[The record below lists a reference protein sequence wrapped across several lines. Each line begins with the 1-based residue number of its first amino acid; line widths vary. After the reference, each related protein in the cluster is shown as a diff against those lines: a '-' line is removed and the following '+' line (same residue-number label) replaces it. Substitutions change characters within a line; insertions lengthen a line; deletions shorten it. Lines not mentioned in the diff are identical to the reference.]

1 MQKIACPACGH
12 NFNAEESIGR
22 QMAKDLEKQ
31 FEEKEQKMLA
41 IVKAKLLEV
50 EKDKKELD
58 LKKQRENELFIE
70 RLEKEKS
77 KILEQL
83 KNQHDKEFQ
92 LKLFTAENERKELEE
107 RLEKLTRA
115 AIEHEQRKRKM
126 DGLHTE
132 IELKLQEK
140 FSQEASLLKEKI
152 RQEEQKRT
160 ELSQKEYEK
169 QLDDQRKLIETLQRK
184 SQQGSMQLQ
193 GEVQEL
199 AIEEY
204 LQEHFPM
211 DDIEEVRKGARGADC
226 IQRVHTRAMENI
238 GTIYYESKR
247 TKDFQQNWIEKLKED
262 MRLVGADIGVLITQT
277 MPRDMEF
284 MGEKNGIWIC
294 SFDDY
299 KALVPILRQG
309 LIRVGEAIQSQ
320 VNRTDKLNMLYN
332 YLTGNDFKM
341 QIEAIVEGFKQMQ
354 EDLQKEK
361 IAMNR
366 IWSQREKV
374 IEKVLINTSQFYGS
388 VKGIAGSAI
397 PMISVLDLPHQD

>member
-115 AIEHEQRKRKM
+115 AIENEQLKRKM
-126 DGLHTE
+126 DGLQTE

-160 ELSQKEYEK
+160 ELSQKEY
-169 QLDDQRKLIETLQRK
+169 ETLQRK